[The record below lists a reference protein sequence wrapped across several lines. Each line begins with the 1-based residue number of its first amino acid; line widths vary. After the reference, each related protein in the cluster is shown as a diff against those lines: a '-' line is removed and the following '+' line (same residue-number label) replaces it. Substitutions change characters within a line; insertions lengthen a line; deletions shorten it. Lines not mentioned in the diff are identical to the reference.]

1 MKKKKNMLET
11 NITEAANI
19 FIWIVCLGIGF
30 VAGLIALD
38 TYKPKEKDKTETSK
52 WSTAFNLI
60 ISTDTYI
67 LTHPQGFLN

>member
-1 MKKKKNMLET
+1 MQKNYPIFVKKKKNMLET

-38 TYKPKEKDKTETSK
+38 TYKPKGKDKTETSK
-52 WSTAFNLI
+52 
-60 ISTDTYI
+60 
-67 LTHPQGFLN
+67 